1 MYFIVYFK
9 HKHNSIHAFVLF
21 TGGYKS
27 CFKKEVEEIWGKL
40 DLANCDRIV
49 HVVEVETVCEWVDL
63 AIGDRILDVVVIPPD
78 SAVTW
83 ECMTHGLGVMMQIWK
98 VSKEVWARP
107 SELAGAI

>member
-1 MYFIVYFK
+1 MVAFIVHQMYFIVYFK

-49 HVVEVETVCEWVDL
+49 HVVEVETVCE
-63 AIGDRILDVVVIPPD
+63 
-78 SAVTW
+78 
-83 ECMTHGLGVMMQIWK
+83 
-98 VSKEVWARP
+98 
-107 SELAGAI
+107 